1 MKLGDI
7 LISHGAIDLEKLEAA
22 LSDQRAFGGRLG
34 RTLVDLGYLTEEKL
48 VAALAEQL
56 GLTTIELDTVNPDP
70 DVLQCLAV
78 DACERYGVFPV
89 RLDRKKSVLWLATAE
104 PERHNLQEVAQL
116 AQLTLE
122 PMLAPMSAI
131 DRAIR
136 VHYYGERGRAK
147 QRLGDPISGIPQ
159 DVGHVAPLPAPVL
172 AVGLAAPAPSVGTIS
187 SPGARTVGRTTQGG
201 LPSNVSNPPVP
212 AAPGNAES
220 PQLPLTLI
228 APAGPRPADP
238 TAELRELLVR
248 LERAVSAQGRAFRS
262 LVELLQEK
270 GVVRRGELGA
280 RTSKKS
286 GM

>member
-7 LISHGAIDLEKLEAA
+7 LISHGAIDQEKLEAA

-56 GLTTIELDTVNPDP
+56 GLTTIELDSVNPDP

-89 RLDRKKSVLWLATAE
+89 RLDRKKGVLWLATAE

-136 VHYYGERGRAK
+136 AHYYGERGSAK

-159 DVGHVAPLPAPVL
+159 DVGHVAPPPAPVL

-187 SPGARTVGRTTQGG
+187 SPGARTVGRTG

>member
-7 LISHGAIDLEKLEAA
+7 LISHGAIDQEKLEAA

-48 VAALAEQL
+48 VAALAQQL
-56 GLTTIELDTVNPDP
+56 DLTTIDLDGVTPDA
-70 DVLQCLAV
+70 DVLSCLPV

-89 RLDRKKSVLWLATAE
+89 RVDRKKGVLWIATAE
-104 PERHNLQEVAQL
+104 PERNNLQEVAQL

-131 DRAIR
+131 DRAVR
-136 VHYYGERGRAK
+136 AHYYGERGRARQK
-147 QRLGDPISGIPQ
+147 LGEPISGIPQ
-159 DVGHVAPLPAPVL
+159 DVGHVSNPPPAVPNPR
-172 AVGLAAPAPSVGTIS
+172 ARGS
-187 SPGARTVGRTTQGG
+187 SPG
-201 LPSNVSNPPVP
+201 VP
-212 AAPGNAES
+212 APMAPAAAISAPPAAAPTAPAEA
-220 PQLPLTLI
+220 PLPLTLI
-228 APAGPRPADP
+228 APAGPRADDP

-270 GVVRRGELGA
+270 GIVRRGELGA
-280 RTSKKS
+280 RTSKKA
-286 GM
+286 GI

>member
-7 LISHGAIDLEKLEAA
+7 LIKNGAIDTEKLEAA
-22 LSDQRAFGGRLG
+22 LSDQRAFGGKLG

-56 GLTTIELDTVNPDP
+56 GLTTVDLDGVTPDAE
-70 DVLQCLAV
+70 VLQTLPV

-89 RLDRKKSVLWLATAE
+89 KVDRKAGLLWLATAE
-104 PERHNLQEVAQL
+104 PERNNLQEVAQI

-131 DRAIR
+131 DRAVR
-136 VHYYGERGRAK
+136 THYYGEKARAR
-147 QRLGDPISGIPQ
+147 QRLGDPITAIPLDPGQ
-159 DVGHVAPLPAPVL
+159 SAPPPVATPAP
-172 AVGLAAPAPSVGTIS
+172 AAAPVAAAVPAVS
-187 SPGARTVGRTTQGG
+187 SPGARPR
-201 LPSNVSNPPVP
+201 VSGPGVPKPPPPAPAP
-212 AAPGNAES
+212 AAGANAAG
-220 PQLPLTLI
+220 LTGI
-228 APAGPRPADP
+228 APAGPRQADP

-280 RTSKKS
+280 RTSKKP
-286 GM
+286 GI

>member
-7 LISHGAIDLEKLEAA
+7 LISHGAIDQEKLEAA

-56 GLTTIELDTVNPDP
+56 GLTTIDLDGVTPDG
-70 DVLQCLAV
+70 DVLSCLPV

-89 RLDRKKSVLWLATAE
+89 RLDRKSGVLWLATAE
-104 PERHNLQEVAQL
+104 PERNNLQEVAQV

-136 VHYYGERGRAK
+136 AHYYGERARTR
-147 QRLGDPISGIPQ
+147 QRLGDPISGIPF
-159 DVGHVAPLPAPVL
+159 DLARAPA
-172 AVGLAAPAPSVGTIS
+172 AAPAAATKPRTS
-187 SPGARTVGRTTQGG
+187 SPGV
-201 LPSNVSNPPVP
+201 PSSGSAPPP
-212 AAPGNAES
+212 APASAPISTPPPA
-220 PQLPLTLI
+220 PATDAPAPLGAI
-228 APAGPRPADP
+228 SPAGPRQDDP

-270 GVVRRGELGA
+270 GIVRRGELGA
-280 RTSKKS
+280 RTSKKP
-286 GM
+286 GI